1 MHCLRKV
8 HNWLKH
14 PDGKFC
20 MNDKSLA
27 IHLANPKWIKLSM
40 FQYNVVIKTKRFS
53 MPKMEEKASV
63 VLGRGQ

>member
-1 MHCLRKV
+1 
-8 HNWLKH
+8 
-14 PDGKFC
+14 